1 MNARALRIL
10 CATAVLLFSPAAGAR
25 ENVTFLLA
33 DDNPGHAFFSAARD
47 YYAARAGEAGTLV
60 TTARSLADVREF
72 LQRSPL
78 RGAAPWGTVRLVAHG
93 SQWQGLRVPVFAR
106 GELAGVQVLERVLER
121 REFPQLDT
129 RVLDRESRLVLESC
143 GLGRRAVWLRLFG
156 RLFTADA
163 RTPVEANAGYVRF
176 RGLRDASDQLR
187 TVREELPYR
196 ATVLAG
202 TAQLDEATRERLRG
216 EWPATQAAA
225 LEFIAVPLRIDVPAA
240 VPDDAWGR
248 PAPSREAREALRN
261 YGLRWSQLAWRAE
274 HGRLRGEA
282 LIVVAAPGSVAA
294 DLRPSELTGAL

>member
-1 MNARALRIL
+1 MNVRTLRIL
-10 CATAVLLFSPAAGAR
+10 CATAALLFSLAAGAR

-33 DDNPGHAFFSAARD
+33 DDNPGHAFFATARD

-60 TTARSLADVREF
+60 TSARSLADVREF

-106 GELAGVQVLERVLER
+106 GELASTRVLERVLAQG
-121 REFPQLDT
+121 EFPLLDT
-129 RVLDRESRLVLESC
+129 RVLDHDSRLVVESC
-143 GLGRRAVWLRLFG
+143 GLGRRVKWLRLFG

-163 RTPVEANAGYVRF
+163 RTPVEANAGYVWF
-176 RGLRDASDQLR
+176 RRLRDASGHMQ

-202 TAQLDEATRERLRG
+202 AVQLDEATREKLRR
-216 EWPATQAAA
+216 EWPAADAAV
-225 LEFIAVPLRIDVPAA
+225 LRFIAVPLRIDVPAA
-240 VPDDAWGR
+240 GSDDAGDR

-261 YGLRWSQLAWRAE
+261 YGLYWSQLVWRAQ

-282 LIVVAAPGSVAA
+282 LIVVAAPDGVAA
-294 DLRPSELTGAL
+294 EQYPPELTGAL